1 MSEKPVDCAI
11 YIRVSTYKQVKEG
24 NGLELQQKKCEAMA
38 LIKSW
43 NVVEVF
49 ADEGISGIIVPD
61 KRPGFKKLLTEIES
75 GKIKGVI
82 IYRLDRIGRTSK
94 IITDTINYIEN
105 LGCEIISCSE
115 IIDNSTPT
123 GKFFLNVMSAMSEF
137 DHKKMLKR
145 LDDGRTERYNKDGD
159 RGGVL
164 IYGYRR
170 NNNNVEIH
178 EYNSSIVKY
187 IYECY
192 SLNMSFT
199 KISNKL
205 NEKNIP
211 SPANKKWY
219 PRSVRR
225 IIEYKDIYLGG
236 RRNNSN
242 FYWSVILSEEY
253 RNINFI
259 NKKSKKIK
267 TSEEMQMEKL
277 AEKQK

>member
-1 MSEKPVDCAI
+1 MSEKSVNCAI
-11 YIRVSTYKQVKEG
+11 YIRVSSDRQVKEG
-24 NGLELQQKKCEAMA
+24 NGLEVQRKKCEAMA

-43 NVVEVF
+43 NVVGVF
-49 ADEGISGIIVPD
+49 SDEGLSGIIVPD
-61 KRPGFKKLLTEIES
+61 KRPGLKKLLTEIES

-82 IYRLDRIGRTSK
+82 IYSLDRLGRTFE
-94 IITDTINYIEN
+94 IITETINYIEN
-105 LGCEIISCSE
+105 LGCKIISCSE
-115 IIDNSTPT
+115 IIDNSTIT
-123 GKFFLNVMSAMSEF
+123 GKFLLNVMSAMSEF
-137 DHKKMLKR
+137 DREKMLKH
-145 LDDGRTERYNKDGD
+145 LDYGRKERYNKDGD
-159 RGGVL
+159 IGGVI

-219 PRSVRR
+219 PRSISR

-236 RRNNSN
+236 KRNNSN
-242 FYWSVILSEEY
+242 FYWPVILSED
-253 RNINFI
+253 
-259 NKKSKKIK
+259 NKK
-267 TSEEMQMEKL
+267 
-277 AEKQK
+277 